1 MRETGAQYLI
11 RFLESKNVTCIAGMP
26 GGSILPVYDALYGSR
41 IQHIQARHEQGACF
55 IAGGIA
61 RASGKTGVVFATSG
75 PGAANLLTGLADA
88 KMDSVPLLAV
98 TGQVPRALIGTD
110 AFQELDICSMSIPA
124 TKARFFID
132 SPESLARN
140 LPIAFHTASTPRFGP
155 VLIDIPKDI
164 QSELYEYPDLFPNP
178 QTELR
183 ERSLPDLR
191 EWISLLE
198 NSEKPIL
205 YLGGG
210 CIASNASEE
219 IIQLSEK
226 NGIPAVSSLNG
237 LGVFPAFH
245 RNFLGMLGMHG
256 LPFVNYALEEADL
269 LFALGARFDD
279 RATGK
284 LSEFCPNAKILHI
297 DIDRRELNRLKKA
310 DLSAAFDI
318 KEFLKI
324 LLPHI
329 SERSRDVW
337 NFRISENRKNS
348 FSAAETVYN
357 YDNPSFYIRKA
368 ADCMNPYD
376 ITVTDVGQHQMWT
389 AQVYPFQKPRTFLC
403 SGGLGTMGF
412 GLPSAIGASLAF
424 PEKRVLCISGD
435 GSILLN
441 IQELATLRELNL
453 NVKILILNNSSLG
466 MVRQQQEL
474 FYGSRFS
481 ESGFI
486 SSPDFTMLAAS
497 FGIPGFR
504 LDDRRESDSL
514 FEIFFESAGPA
525 LLEIPIQ
532 ESAKVFPM
540 VPPGKAN
547 REMILSSEG

>member
-11 RFLESKNVTCIAGMP
+11 RFLESKNVTCVAGMP
-26 GGSILPVYDALYGSR
+26 GGSILPVYDASYGSR

-88 KMDSVPLLAV
+88 KLDSIPLLAV

-110 AFQELDICSMSIPA
+110 AFQELDICRMSIPA
-124 TKARFFID
+124 TKAQFFID
-132 SPESLARN
+132 SPESLAEN
-140 LPIAFHTASTPRFGP
+140 LPVAFHTASTPRFGP
-155 VLIDIPKDI
+155 VIIDIPKDI
-164 QSELYEYPDLFPNP
+164 QSELYEYPDLFPYP
-178 QTELR
+178 QTEFNRKL
-183 ERSLPDLR
+183 LPDLI
-191 EWISLLE
+191 EWISVLE
-198 NSEKPIL
+198 NSERPIL
-205 YLGGG
+205 YIGGG

-237 LGVFPAFH
+237 LGVFPSSH
-245 RNFLGMLGMHG
+245 KNFLGMLGMHG
-256 LPFVNYALEEADL
+256 LPYVNFALEEADL

-297 DIDRRELNRLKKA
+297 DIDQRELNRLKKA

-318 KEFLKI
+318 REFLKI

-329 SERSRDVW
+329 PERSRDAW
-337 NFRISENRKNS
+337 GFRISEIRRRCFPNAQNIC
-348 FSAAETVYN
+348 N
-357 YDNPSFYIRKA
+357 HDNPSFYIRKA
-368 ADCMNPYD
+368 AEYMNSYD
-376 ITVTDVGQHQMWT
+376 IAVTDVGQHQMWT
-389 AQVYPFQKPRTFLC
+389 AQFYPFQKPRTFLC

-412 GLPSAIGASLAF
+412 GLPSAIGAALAF
-424 PEKRVLCISGD
+424 QDRKVLCITGD

-481 ESGFI
+481 GSDFL
-486 SSPDFTMLAAS
+486 SNPDFVMLASS

-504 LDDRRESDSL
+504 LEIGRELDCL
-514 FEIFFESAGPA
+514 LEKFFESDGPA

-532 ESAKVFPM
+532 ESAKVFPI

-547 REMILSSEG
+547 REMILSDD